1 MAPLAGAIPVPI
13 AINTDMP
20 GRARERRQEETMRI
34 EKLYPMTS
42 ARLMVIDVAATLQA
56 AALTLSNPGI
66 GLVVV
71 SERHGKAA
79 GVLSKSDLIR
89 HLADREANASVEAL
103 MSRNIIS
110 CSPADELQAT
120 WQVMV
125 ENRIQNMPVLGAD
138 AKPLGV
144 LDIRDALKVLFE
156 QEQLQEHMLAN
167 YVAGIGY

>member
-1 MAPLAGAIPVPI
+1 
-13 AINTDMP
+13 
-20 GRARERRQEETMRI
+20 MRI

-42 ARLMVIDVAATLQA
+42 ARLMVIDVAATLQV

-71 SERHGKAA
+71 SEKNGKAA

-89 HLADREANASVEAL
+89 HLTDREPMASIEAL

-110 CSPADELQAT
+110 CSPADDLQAA
-120 WQVMV
+120 WLVMV
-125 ENRIQNMPVLGAD
+125 ENRIQNMPILGAD
-138 AKPLGV
+138 AEPLGV

-167 YVAGIGY
+167 YIAGIGY

>member
-1 MAPLAGAIPVPI
+1 
-13 AINTDMP
+13 
-20 GRARERRQEETMRI
+20 MRI

-56 AALTLSNPGI
+56 AALTFSNPGI